1 MKLLNRLTLKN
12 IKSNKKITIVIIIGI
27 ILATFLLTSVITI
40 VSSFQKSLLEYNK
53 KISGDYHY
61 EFLSVP
67 MAEVE
72 NIVNNS
78 NVAEY
83 FYTKSL
89 GNTSLKSIID
99 SDASLELIGA
109 SNETLEK
116 LGIELKE
123 GRIPQN
129 NSEIVISNKLKKYQS
144 SELKIGNQINLENNK
159 SYTIVG
165 TINITDTYMEPEESN
180 STDATSFKAITTIA
194 DKDFSMEDKV
204 NVYIK
209 LNDLKNRIET
219 IAQIVGIDDETLK
232 ELTVPNK
239 AVTEMKLQ
247 ENETN
252 KYYYIINNNLIVM
265 ETGDTVD
272 ETTTMIY
279 AVAGIIL
286 FIIILT
292 SVYCIRNSFDISI
305 TEKIKQ
311 YGILAS
317 IGATKKQIH
326 KTVYKEA
333 FLLGIIAIPIG
344 IITGLLFVY
353 YFLKILGDYLS
364 ENLFGMKFIFST
376 NIIAILLIVF
386 FGCLILYFSARK
398 SAKKAAKVSPIEAI
412 RNNQSIMTK
421 PNKLKT
427 SRMIKKLFGIGGEIS
442 YKNIK
447 RNKKRYRTTVVS
459 IIISVTLF
467 ITAVSF
473 TKYAKQVSKVYLEQG
488 QYNIFMN
495 SNDYN
500 KLEEMVQ
507 DREINQNRY
516 EIYRGDF
523 IEITG
528 VEEHCTEEFKKMNDE
543 IMTSIVSLG
552 DQEYKRYLD
561 LLGLNY
567 DDAKNKAI
575 LIDTSMQQIEQD
587 GKITYQQIN
596 FLDYKEGD
604 KISFYNYNNEQI
616 EELEIIK
623 ITTEEPMVLN
633 SGPHAYFIV
642 SDEYMNKMNIFSHCY
657 LYIQTEDDI
666 ELEKYI
672 QNNYSDAYRTLGNN
686 TQIMREQQAM
696 WTAISVF
703 LYGFIIVTAL
713 IGITNIFNTITT
725 SMQLRQREFACLR
738 AIGMTKKEFNRMI
751 RLESMF
757 YGVKAL
763 FWGILLGL
771 LFSYLVYMA
780 FSINVELSFIVPID
794 GIVISIIAVG
804 LLLGSIMKYSLSKIN
819 KKNIIETIRQEN
831 I

>member
-40 VSSFQKSLLEYNK
+40 VSSFQKSLLEHNK

-67 MAEVE
+67 MAEVD
-72 NIVNNS
+72 NIINNS
-78 NVAEY
+78 NVAEC

-89 GNTSLKSIID
+89 GNTSLKSIIN
-99 SDASLELIGA
+99 SDAYLELIGL
-109 SNETLEK
+109 SNENLEK
-116 LGIELKE
+116 LGIELEE
-123 GRIPQN
+123 GRMPQN
-129 NSEIVISNKLKKYQS
+129 NREIVISNKLKRYQS
-144 SELKIGNQINLENNK
+144 PELKLGNQINFENNK

-165 TINITDTYMEPEESN
+165 TINITDTYMEPQESN
-180 STDATSFKAITTIA
+180 STDATNFKAITAIE
-194 DKDFSMEDKV
+194 DKDFSMKDKV

-219 IAQIVGIDDETLK
+219 IAQIVGVDDKTLK

-252 KYYYIINNNLIVM
+252 KYYYIINNNLIMM

-286 FIIILT
+286 LIIILT

-305 TEKIKQ
+305 TERVKQ

-317 IGATKKQIH
+317 IGATKKQIR
-326 KTVYKEA
+326 KTVFQET

-364 ENLFGMKFIFST
+364 ENLFGIKFIFST
-376 NIIAILLIVF
+376 NIVAISLIAF

-412 RNNQSIMTK
+412 RNNQSVITK
-421 PNKLKT
+421 LNKLKT
-427 SRMIKKLFGIGGEIS
+427 SRMIKKWFGIGGEIS

-459 IIISVTLF
+459 LIISVTLF

-473 TKYAKQVSKVYLEQG
+473 TKYAKQVLKVYLEQN

-500 KLEEMVQ
+500 KLEQIVQ
-507 DREINQNRY
+507 DSEINQNRY

-587 GKITYQQIN
+587 GKITYQQID

-794 GIVISIIAVG
+794 GIVISILAVVI
-804 LLLGSIMKYSLSKIN
+804 LLGSIMKYSLSKIN

>member
-40 VSSFQKSLLEYNK
+40 VSSFQKSLLEHNK

-72 NIVNNS
+72 NIINNS
-78 NVAEY
+78 NVAEC

-89 GNTSLKSIID
+89 GNTSLKSIIN
-99 SDASLELIGA
+99 SDAYLELIGL
-109 SNETLEK
+109 SNENLEK
-116 LGIELKE
+116 LGIELEE
-123 GRIPQN
+123 GRMPQN
-129 NSEIVISNKLKKYQS
+129 NREIVISNKLKRYQS
-144 SELKIGNQINLENNK
+144 SELKLGNQINFENNK

-165 TINITDTYMEPEESN
+165 TINITDTYMEPQESN
-180 STDATSFKAITTIA
+180 STDATNFKAITAIE
-194 DKDFSMEDKV
+194 DKDFSMKDKV

-219 IAQIVGIDDETLK
+219 IAQIVGVDDKTLK

-252 KYYYIINNNLIVM
+252 KYYYIINNNLIMM

-286 FIIILT
+286 LIIILT

-305 TEKIKQ
+305 TERVKQ

-317 IGATKKQIH
+317 IGATKKQIR
-326 KTVYKEA
+326 KTVFQET

-364 ENLFGMKFIFST
+364 ENLFGIKFIFST
-376 NIIAILLIVF
+376 NIVAISLIAF

-412 RNNQSIMTK
+412 RNNQSVITK
-421 PNKLKT
+421 TNKLKT
-427 SRMIKKLFGIGGEIS
+427 SRMIKKWFGIGGEIS

-459 IIISVTLF
+459 LIISVTLF

-473 TKYAKQVSKVYLEQG
+473 TKYAKQVLKVYLEQD

-500 KLEEMVQ
+500 KLEQIVQ
-507 DREINQNRY
+507 DSEINQNRY

-528 VEEHCTEEFKKMNDE
+528 IEEHCTEEFKKINDE

-587 GKITYQQIN
+587 GKITYQQID

-725 SMQLRQREFACLR
+725 SMKLRQREFACLR